1 MYQQPKAHIR
11 TSSKRWSF
19 IWRCFFPVSI
29 LKALNLYKSDMDKK
43 SKHVLRKI
51 VEKFYEEFNEDQELS
66 DDTKKERL

>member
-1 MYQQPKAHIR
+1 MG
-11 TSSKRWSF
+11 
-19 IWRCFFPVSI
+19 
-29 LKALNLYKSDMDKK
+29 KK